1 MQVLYASQEDMEE
14 VPHGDGTEVR
24 QQAYDQAM
32 KLRRLEFELME
43 RAYEDFEKQVCHP
56 SQSVPTLSHCS
67 LELSIDAGSAAIR
80 QPCSVLV
87 A

>member
-1 MQVLYASQEDMEE
+1 LQQRVFDQMQVLYASQEDMEE

-43 RAYEDFEKQVCHP
+43 RAYEDFEKQVCP
-56 SQSVPTLSHCS
+56 SPRSVQHTGCW
-67 LELSIDAGSAAIR
+67 
-80 QPCSVLV
+80 
-87 A
+87 